1 MIKSEYIKQK
11 DIEVWQMGKYAVKY
25 HTHTHTH
32 IHTLMALCLVETEE
46 RSSVSKLLRKITFE
60 NLS

>member
-1 MIKSEYIKQK
+1 MHKTERHRSMANGEICCKIP
-11 DIEVWQMGKYAVKY
+11 

-32 IHTLMALCLVETEE
+32 IHTPMALCLVETEE

>member
-1 MIKSEYIKQK
+1 
-11 DIEVWQMGKYAVKY
+11 MGKYAVKY

-32 IHTLMALCLVETEE
+32 THTHIHTPMALCLVETEE